1 MLGRWLSSKIDSN
14 PFAWFVV
21 VSCLRFLGDFAIV
34 LVPQSL
40 ALVMDGFLKYLR
52 STGLSPSVIFNVFY
66 FVHCHCAGGW
76 GGRTAD
82 GRIWQS

>member
-1 MLGRWLSSKIDSN
+1 M
-14 PFAWFVV
+14 V

-34 LVPQSL
+34 LVPQPL
-40 ALVMDGFLKYLR
+40 ALVMDGYLKYLR
-52 STGLSPSVIFNVFY
+52 STGLSPSVICKDYIIFCS